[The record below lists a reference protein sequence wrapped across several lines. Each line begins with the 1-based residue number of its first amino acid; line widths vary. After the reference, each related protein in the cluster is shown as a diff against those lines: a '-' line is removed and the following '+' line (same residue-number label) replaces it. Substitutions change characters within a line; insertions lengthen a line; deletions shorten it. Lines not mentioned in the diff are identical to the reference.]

1 MKKKSDKTHK
11 NNTGAQDNDNRRERT
26 EEKLRFDEQ
35 RFRTLIEHSSD
46 IISLINLEGIIT
58 YINPAIEKVLGFK
71 PEERIGANGFELV
84 HPDDMKFFA
93 DSFNTLTRAT
103 NYPIIKGE
111 VRLRHKDGSWRT
123 FEGVG
128 SNLVHNNVVE
138 AVIANYRDITERKQA
153 EESLKKSEER
163 YRLITENTAH
173 ATAIFD
179 LNLNP
184 TFISPSIRKHRGY
197 TVQEAMTLTL
207 DQVLTPDSL
216 QRASKMFADQMAL
229 ESSGTADP
237 ARTVLMELEEYCKDG
252 STVWVELTA
261 SFLRDNNFKPTD
273 ILTVTRDIT
282 DRKKAEETLKESEK
296 KYRLLADNVNDVIFV
311 LDMNLK
317 YTYISPSVKI
327 MRGYEPEEVLKQQS
341 IEQTLTPSSMDL
353 AMKTLSDVM
362 ELEKIKHQDI
372 TESRTLQLEMRR
384 KDGSTVWTEVKFS
397 FIRDE
402 NQRPVGI
409 LGITRD
415 ITERKKAE
423 DKLRFEEQRFRAL
436 VEHSS
441 DIIAILT
448 LEGIVTYINPA
459 IERVLGYKVEERI
472 GANTLEVINPD
483 DLQYLAD
490 NVIILFT
497 DTNAPVVQ
505 FEVRLR
511 HKDGSWR
518 TFEAVGSNLVHNNV
532 VEAVIVNYRDITER
546 KRAEVEI
553 AGVNRALRMLSDT
566 NQALIHIT
574 DEATL
579 LNEVCQ
585 IIVEV
590 GGYHMAWVSFSEQ
603 DEAET
608 VRPAAHAEFD
618 SGYIESANVTWA
630 DNERGRGPS
639 GTAIRTGLPCMARN
653 IPEDPAFAPWHEA
666 AIQRGYKSI
675 IALPLISESQAL
687 GVLEIYSVDTD
698 AFDTNEVEI
707 LKELAGDL
715 AFGIAALRIRAKRDQ
730 AEVELRKSEER
741 YRLVI
746 ENTAHS
752 ITIFDLNLKPTEY
765 IAPSILKRRG
775 YTVQEALTQTLDQMM
790 TPDSL
795 QLASKLFAE
804 QMVLESSPT
813 ADPARTVL
821 MELEEY
827 CKDGS
832 TIWVEIVA
840 SFLRDNNFK
849 PTAILTVARDITER
863 KLAEAKL
870 KRTLDRLRK
879 AVGTTIQ
886 VLVSAVETRD
896 TYTSGHQSRSADL
909 ACVIAKE
916 IGLDQDKI
924 EGIHMAGII
933 HDIGKLS
940 IPAEILSKPTKLTE
954 LQFSL
959 IKEHSRSGYEILKDV
974 ESPWPLAEIVYQHHE
989 RINGSGYPRNLK
1001 GDEILMESRI
1011 LAVADVVEAM
1021 ASHRPY
1027 RPTLGIEAALEE
1039 IEKNKGIL
1047 YDNTVAD
1054 ACLKLFREK
1063 GYQFT

>member
-84 HPDDMKFFA
+84 HPDDMKFLA
-93 DSFNTLTRAT
+93 ESFNTLSRDT
-103 NYPIIKGE
+103 NSPIIKGE

-138 AVIANYRDITERKQA
+138 AVIANYRDITERKRT

-173 ATAIFD
+173 AIAIFD

-216 QRASKMFADQMAL
+216 QQASKMFADQMAL

-252 STVWVELTA
+252 STIWVELTA

-327 MRGYEPEEVLKQQS
+327 LRGYEPEEVLKQQS

-441 DIIAILT
+441 DIIVILT

-459 IERVLGYKVEERI
+459 IERALGYKVEERI
-472 GANTLEVINPD
+472 GANTLEVIHPD

-505 FEVRLR
+505 FEMRLR

-532 VEAVIVNYRDITER
+532 VEYVIVNYRDITER
-546 KRAEVEI
+546 KRTEVEI

-566 NQALIHIT
+566 NQALIHT
-574 DEATL
+574 ADEATL

-590 GGYHMAWVSFSEQ
+590 GGYHMAWVSFAEH
-603 DEAET
+603 DEAKT
-608 VRPAAHAEFD
+608 LRPAAHASFD
-618 SGYIESANVTWA
+618 SGYVESAKVTWA
-630 DNERGRGPS
+630 DNERGRGPG

-653 IPEDPAFAPWHEA
+653 IPENPAFAPWHEA

-698 AFDTNEVEI
+698 AFDTKEVEI

-715 AFGIAALRIRAKRDQ
+715 AFGIAALRTRAKRDQ

-804 QMVLESSPT
+804 QMALESSGT

-863 KLAEAKL
+863 KHAEERL
-870 KRTLDRLRK
+870 KETFDRLRK
-879 AVGTTIQ
+879 AMETTIQ
-886 VLVSAVETRD
+886 VMVSAVESRD
-896 TYTSGHQSRSADL
+896 AYTAGHQLRSTNL
-909 ACVIAKE
+909 ACAIATE
-916 IGLDQDKI
+916 MGLAQEKI
-924 EGIHMAGII
+924 EGIRMAGSI

-940 IPAEILSKPTKLTE
+940 IPAEILSKPTKLTNIE
-954 LQFSL
+954 FSL

-989 RINGSGYPRNLK
+989 RMDGSGYPRNLK
-1001 GDEILMESRI
+1001 GDEIIMEARI
-1011 LAVADVVEAM
+1011 MAVADVVETM

-1027 RPTLGIEAALEE
+1027 RPA
-1039 IEKNKGIL
+1039 
-1047 YDNTVAD
+1047 
-1054 ACLKLFREK
+1054 
-1063 GYQFT
+1063 

>member
-1 MKKKSDKTHK
+1 MKDQSKTK
-11 NNTGAQDNDNRRERT
+11 Q
-26 EEKLRFDEQ
+26 
-35 RFRTLIEHSSD
+35 
-46 IISLINLEGIIT
+46 SLIQELASLREKIMELEKSE
-58 YINPAIEKVLGFK
+58 AE
-71 PEERIGANGFELV
+71 
-84 HPDDMKFFA
+84 
-93 DSFNTLTRAT
+93 
-103 NYPIIKGE
+103 
-111 VRLRHKDGSWRT
+111 HK
-123 FEGVG
+123 
-128 SNLVHNNVVE
+128 
-138 AVIANYRDITERKQA
+138 KA

-163 YRLITENTAH
+163 YRLITENITH
-173 ATAIFD
+173 AIAIFD

-216 QRASKMFADQMAL
+216 QQASKMFADQMAL

-252 STVWVELTA
+252 STIWVELTA

-311 LDMNLK
+311 LDMNLN
-317 YTYISPSVKI
+317 YTYVSPSVKI
-327 MRGYEPEEVLKQQS
+327 LRGYEPEEVLKQQS

-362 ELEKIKHQDI
+362 ELEKNKQIKI

-384 KDGSTVWTEVKFS
+384 KDGTTVWTEVKFS

-409 LGITRD
+409 LGVNRD

-441 DIIAILT
+441 DIIVILN

-459 IERVLGYKVEERI
+459 IERALGYKVEERI

-497 DTNAPVVQ
+497 DTNAPIVQ

-532 VEAVIVNYRDITER
+532 VEYVIVNYRDITER
-546 KRAEVEI
+546 KRAAVEI

-566 NQALIHIT
+566 NQALIHT
-574 DEATL
+574 ADEATL

-590 GGYHMAWVSFSEQ
+590 GGYHMAWVGFSEQ
-603 DEAET
+603 DEAKT
-608 VRPAAHAEFD
+608 MRPAAHAGFD

-630 DNERGRGPS
+630 DNDRGRGPS

-653 IPEDPAFAPWHEA
+653 IPEDPAFAPRHEA
-666 AIQRGYKSI
+666 AIQCGYKSI
-675 IALPLISESQAL
+675 IALPLINESQAL

-698 AFDTNEVEI
+698 AFDTKEVEI
-707 LKELAGDL
+707 LKELADDL
-715 AFGIAALRIRAKRDQ
+715 AFGIAALRTRAKRDQ
-730 AEVELRKSEER
+730 AEVALRKSEER

-804 QMVLESSPT
+804 QMILESSGT

-849 PTAILTVARDITER
+849 PTAILTVAKDITER
-863 KLAEAKL
+863 KHAEERL
-870 KRTLDRLRK
+870 KETFDHLRK
-879 AVGTTIQ
+879 AMKTIIQ
-886 VLVSAVETRD
+886 VMMSTVESRD
-896 TYTSGHQSRSADL
+896 AYTAGHQRRSTNL
-909 ACVIAKE
+909 ACAIATE
-916 IGLDQDKI
+916 MGLTQEKI
-924 EGIHMAGII
+924 EGIRMAGSI

-940 IPAEILSKPTKLTE
+940 IPAEILSKPSKLTNIE
-954 LQFSL
+954 FSL

-989 RINGSGYPRNLK
+989 RMDGSGYPRNLK
-1001 GDEILMESRI
+1001 GDEIIMEARI
-1011 LAVADVVEAM
+1011 MAVADVVETM

-1027 RPTLGIEAALEE
+1027 RPALGINVALEE
-1039 IEKNKGIL
+1039 IEKNRGIL
-1047 YDNTVAD
+1047 YDDAVAD
-1054 ACLKLFREK
+1054 TCLKLFREK
-1063 GYQFT
+1063 GYQLA

>member
-441 DIIAILT
+441 DIIVILT

>member
-1 MKKKSDKTHK
+1 
-11 NNTGAQDNDNRRERT
+11 
-26 EEKLRFDEQ
+26 
-35 RFRTLIEHSSD
+35 
-46 IISLINLEGIIT
+46 
-58 YINPAIEKVLGFK
+58 
-71 PEERIGANGFELV
+71 
-84 HPDDMKFFA
+84 
-93 DSFNTLTRAT
+93 
-103 NYPIIKGE
+103 
-111 VRLRHKDGSWRT
+111 
-123 FEGVG
+123 
-128 SNLVHNNVVE
+128 
-138 AVIANYRDITERKQA
+138 
-153 EESLKKSEER
+153 
-163 YRLITENTAH
+163 
-173 ATAIFD
+173 
-179 LNLNP
+179 
-184 TFISPSIRKHRGY
+184 
-197 TVQEAMTLTL
+197 
-207 DQVLTPDSL
+207 
-216 QRASKMFADQMAL
+216 
-229 ESSGTADP
+229 
-237 ARTVLMELEEYCKDG
+237 
-252 STVWVELTA
+252 
-261 SFLRDNNFKPTD
+261 
-273 ILTVTRDIT
+273 
-282 DRKKAEETLKESEK
+282 
-296 KYRLLADNVNDVIFV
+296 
-311 LDMNLK
+311 
-317 YTYISPSVKI
+317 
-327 MRGYEPEEVLKQQS
+327 
-341 IEQTLTPSSMDL
+341 
-353 AMKTLSDVM
+353 M
-362 ELEKIKHQDI
+362 ELEKNKQIEI

-384 KDGSTVWTEVKFS
+384 KDGTTVWTEVKFS

-441 DIIAILT
+441 DIIVILT

-459 IERVLGYKVEERI
+459 IERALGYKVEERI
-472 GANTLEVINPD
+472 GRNTLEVINPD

-511 HKDGSWR
+511 HTDGSWH

-532 VEAVIVNYRDITER
+532 VEAVIVNYRDITERKKAEEALRESEEKFRMLSEQSLLAIGLIQKGLFKYVNQAFCDISGYTSDEIMSWQPYDFVKVVVHPDDKDLVMAPVDKEQTYAADVARSFEFRGLTKNGKTVWLNLYLKAVLYQGRYADLLSFIDISER

-590 GGYHMAWVSFSEQ
+590 GGYHMVWVRFSEQ
-603 DEAET
+603 DEAKT
-608 VRPAAHAEFD
+608 VRPAAHAGFD

-653 IPEDPAFAPWHEA
+653 IPENPAFAPWHEA

-698 AFDTNEVEI
+698 AFDTKEVEI

-715 AFGIAALRIRAKRDQ
+715 AFGIAALRTRAKRDQ

-804 QMVLESSPT
+804 QMVLESSGT

-849 PTAILTVARDITER
+849 PTSILTVTRDITER
-863 KLAEAKL
+863 KHAEERL
-870 KRTLDRLRK
+870 KETFDRLRK
-879 AVGTTIQ
+879 AMETIIQ
-886 VLVSAVETRD
+886 VMMSAVESRD
-896 TYTSGHQSRSADL
+896 AYTAGHQRRSTNL
-909 ACVIAKE
+909 ACAIATE
-916 IGLDQDKI
+916 MGLTQEKI
-924 EGIHMAGII
+924 EGIRMAGSI

-940 IPAEILSKPTKLTE
+940 IPAEILSKPTKLSE
-954 LQFSL
+954 IEFSL
-959 IKEHSRSGYEILKDV
+959 IKVHSRSGYEMLKDV
-974 ESPWPLAEIVYQHHE
+974 ESPWPLAQIVYQHHE
-989 RINGSGYPRNLK
+989 RMNGSGYPRNLK
-1001 GDEILMESRI
+1001 GDEIIMEARI
-1011 LAVADVVEAM
+1011 MAVADVVETM

-1027 RPTLGIEAALEE
+1027 RPALGIEAALEE

-1047 YDNTVAD
+1047 YDDAVAD

-1063 GYQFT
+1063 GYHLT

>member
-795 QLASKLFAE
+795 QLASNLFAE

>member
-630 DNERGRGPS
+630 DNERRRGPS